1 MKNRI
6 RKITGIVIV
15 VYFLLYLSSI
25 YMQNEVLMIIVKPL
39 ATFLAYFSLKKFGF
53 ISEKQQKT
61 KSLVCN
67 AILLWFIVDIVAAVG
82 ELSSIYLHSD
92 ISDIYNI
99 EIILYA
105 VVRVMILIS
114 VVELYYFL
122 TKNANRFQIIAD
134 IITIF
139 SCIFIMSWLIFF
151 NGEVD
156 EFKGENFEHLMK
168 GNLLTLFS
176 LFYILVS
183 LGILGVY
190 LIAWFHFQ
198 NLGMTMGQRL
208 VMLGI
213 AGVAATDLIISLN
226 NSLMD
231 KPLIDIAYKAFIMLF
246 ALGSVF
252 SEDRKSE
259 LNKAIK
265 TEVTGIGGNWKNA
278 VYILVYPVTITFI
291 IGPNIAIIIFSIII
305 AFYIS
310 SCLYVKQIA
319 VTNELLKSEK
329 SANER
334 LKLYSKVLEQA
345 PLSVVIT
352 DMNGDIQ
359 YCNPYFTQVSGYSL
373 EEAIGKN
380 PRILKSGKTP
390 QEDYTALW
398 EKLTQNQTWEGAFV
412 NIDKEGNEY
421 EEKAIITPIKD
432 TYDNTTHYV
441 AIKENITE
449 TKKIKNQLSNQNY
462 FTTQILNTVP
472 SAIFYLTEDDVFLG
486 VNSEFERI
494 YQTKNAVM
502 VGRNMRDI
510 PWMKEH
516 RYQKYLHLKNEA
528 IRTNAPYIEE
538 IERQT
543 PAGVE
548 TTVLYSVSAF
558 YLADGTRG
566 GFLGVMT
573 DVTELKQ
580 KERDLKI
587 ALKQSNAATEAK
599 SHFLANM
606 SHEIRTPMNAII
618 GMSYLALKTELDKR
632 QRDYVNKIHFA
643 ATSLLQIVNDIL
655 DFSKIESGKLE
666 LDLLEFNLDT
676 VITESINLLLQK
688 AQEKQLE
695 LIYHSPLNVP
705 NRVTGDPLRL
715 GQIITNLVS
724 NAVKFTENG
733 TISIDI
739 FEMKRVEKR
748 ICLKFSIK
756 DTGIGIDDENKDRL
770 FEAFTQSD
778 SSTTRKFGGTGLGLT
793 ICRSLVE
800 MMDGHIW
807 VDSEIG
813 KGSNFSFTAWF
824 TFDEEDGLE
833 QMRLAKDI
841 YNLYVLIISDNS
853 ESSETL
859 VEYLNELGFR
869 SDVVSSADE
878 ASRMLTGVDIKDPYN
893 MVIVDWKTQESES
906 IQIMKEISELNL
918 LENAPVRVLITDEG
932 RTDIKKQLSGVHVD
946 GYLYRPINQ
955 SALYDTIVN
964 LFTRNNWDAME
975 NEFIEEEDFHLGG
988 MRILLAED
996 NDVNQQIAV
1005 ELLKGQGIEVDIANN
1020 GLEAVKKMSVA
1031 TDTPKY
1037 DLILMDLQMPEMDG
1051 FEAVRQIRKNWEM
1064 IPIIAMTAR
1073 TMVEE
1078 KEKCFQVGM
1087 NDHIAKPI
1095 IPYVLFTTIKKWT
1108 DPELLRKLKSVKT
1121 GEHVKPFIAESEL
1134 LIQGIN
1140 TKEALTRVSGNIVLY
1155 KKLLHNFA
1163 ENQPATIKL
1172 IRQDL
1177 GKGNFENVEKLSHM
1191 LRGVS
1196 GNIGAVT
1203 IQYICSRMEKAAEGT
1218 KNVLELNSLIDQL
1231 DKEMN
1236 MTVNSIFSNIEQ
1248 EDEENETNQEIEGD
1262 VNMILKKLMALLED
1276 GDSEA
1281 VEYFHLIKK
1290 VLTSGIDKEKIHIIE
1305 NLISNYEYDEAGKI
1319 LEGLN
1324 V

>member
-1 MKNRI
+1 
-6 RKITGIVIV
+6 
-15 VYFLLYLSSI
+15 
-25 YMQNEVLMIIVKPL
+25 
-39 ATFLAYFSLKKFGF
+39 
-53 ISEKQQKT
+53 
-61 KSLVCN
+61 
-67 AILLWFIVDIVAAVG
+67 
-82 ELSSIYLHSD
+82 
-92 ISDIYNI
+92 
-99 EIILYA
+99 
-105 VVRVMILIS
+105 
-114 VVELYYFL
+114 
-122 TKNANRFQIIAD
+122 
-134 IITIF
+134 
-139 SCIFIMSWLIFF
+139 
-151 NGEVD
+151 
-156 EFKGENFEHLMK
+156 
-168 GNLLTLFS
+168 
-176 LFYILVS
+176 
-183 LGILGVY
+183 
-190 LIAWFHFQ
+190 
-198 NLGMTMGQRL
+198 
-208 VMLGI
+208 
-213 AGVAATDLIISLN
+213 
-226 NSLMD
+226 
-231 KPLIDIAYKAFIMLF
+231 
-246 ALGSVF
+246 
-252 SEDRKSE
+252 
-259 LNKAIK
+259 
-265 TEVTGIGGNWKNA
+265 
-278 VYILVYPVTITFI
+278 
-291 IGPNIAIIIFSIII
+291 
-305 AFYIS
+305 
-310 SCLYVKQIA
+310 
-319 VTNELLKSEK
+319 
-329 SANER
+329 
-334 LKLYSKVLEQA
+334 
-345 PLSVVIT
+345 
-352 DMNGDIQ
+352 
-359 YCNPYFTQVSGYSL
+359 
-373 EEAIGKN
+373 
-380 PRILKSGKTP
+380 
-390 QEDYTALW
+390 
-398 EKLTQNQTWEGAFV
+398 
-412 NIDKEGNEY
+412 
-421 EEKAIITPIKD
+421 
-432 TYDNTTHYV
+432 
-441 AIKENITE
+441 
-449 TKKIKNQLSNQNY
+449 
-462 FTTQILNTVP
+462 
-472 SAIFYLTEDDVFLG
+472 
-486 VNSEFERI
+486 
-494 YQTKNAVM
+494 
-502 VGRNMRDI
+502 
-510 PWMKEH
+510 
-516 RYQKYLHLKNEA
+516 
-528 IRTNAPYIEE
+528 
-538 IERQT
+538 
-543 PAGVE
+543 
-548 TTVLYSVSAF
+548 
-558 YLADGTRG
+558 
-566 GFLGVMT
+566 
-573 DVTELKQ
+573 
-580 KERDLKI
+580 
-587 ALKQSNAATEAK
+587 
-599 SHFLANM
+599 
-606 SHEIRTPMNAII
+606 
-618 GMSYLALKTELDKR
+618 
-632 QRDYVNKIHFA
+632 
-643 ATSLLQIVNDIL
+643 
-655 DFSKIESGKLE
+655 
-666 LDLLEFNLDT
+666 
-676 VITESINLLLQK
+676 
-688 AQEKQLE
+688 
-695 LIYHSPLNVP
+695 
-705 NRVTGDPLRL
+705 
-715 GQIITNLVS
+715 
-724 NAVKFTENG
+724 
-733 TISIDI
+733 
-739 FEMKRVEKR
+739 
-748 ICLKFSIK
+748 
-756 DTGIGIDDENKDRL
+756 
-770 FEAFTQSD
+770 
-778 SSTTRKFGGTGLGLT
+778 LGLT

-1020 GLEAVKKMSVA
+1020 GLEAVKKMSVT
-1031 TDTPKY
+1031 TDAPKY

-1177 GKGNFENVEKLSHM
+1177 DKGNFENVEKLSHM

-1324 V
+1324 A